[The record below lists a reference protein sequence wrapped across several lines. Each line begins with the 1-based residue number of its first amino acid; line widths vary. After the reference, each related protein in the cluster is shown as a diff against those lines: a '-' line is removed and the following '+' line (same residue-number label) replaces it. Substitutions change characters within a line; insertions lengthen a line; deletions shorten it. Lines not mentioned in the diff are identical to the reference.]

1 MLIELLHADLLAM
14 PSDLPYLAG
23 NRSQLLGKLFKSD
36 YLRNTVRWELPHNP
50 AQHSCGA
57 RHLPVRNRSGCI
69 LSTGDFGE
77 I

>member
-1 MLIELLHADLLAM
+1 MLIEVLHADLLAM

-50 AQHSCGA
+50 AHSLYRG
-57 RHLPVRNRSGCI
+57 LW
-69 LSTGDFGE
+69 GDLRGE
-77 I
+77 KG